1 MNNTVFPRIMLPYY
15 PIFLSADFLLDR
27 TTFYNRVSQKK
38 KNENNEKPRNLYQSH
53 FLILEK

>member
-15 PIFLSADFLLDR
+15 PIFLSADFLLQPFL
-27 TTFYNRVSQKK
+27 TTVFRKKK

-53 FLILEK
+53 FLILEN